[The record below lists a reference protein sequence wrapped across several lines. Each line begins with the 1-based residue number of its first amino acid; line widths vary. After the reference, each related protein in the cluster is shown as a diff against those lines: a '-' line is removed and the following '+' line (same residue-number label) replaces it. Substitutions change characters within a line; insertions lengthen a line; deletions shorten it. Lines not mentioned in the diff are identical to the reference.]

1 MNSPWLKDIWQRL
14 WLQHQSGKLPHA
26 ILLIGAPNIG
36 KTAFATQFATAL
48 LCTQPYASGEPCGV
62 CQDCR
67 LSASEVHPNIF
78 KVLPE
83 KAGQAIKVD
92 QVREANEFVQQSSF
106 KGKTRVVIV
115 NPANALNVNAA
126 NALLKTLEEP
136 PEDALLLLVCDQLSA
151 LPATI
156 RSRCQQWVFRVPRQ
170 EISKRQLEAYPCRT
184 DFYAAML
191 GLMQKKSE
199 PISSAQRFQKEEIT
213 DLLALALSLSTDL
226 MKYCVSQGSAP
237 LLNEDQANTV
247 EILVK
252 QINLSM
258 LNRFVAQ
265 LAHWQKQFALGLQLN
280 KTLVLET
287 LFYRWL
293 ECRNA

>member
-26 ILLIGAPNIG
+26 LLLIGAPNIG
-36 KTAFATQFATAL
+36 KTAFAMQFATAL
-48 LCTQPYASGEPCGV
+48 LCAQPATSGEPCGV
-62 CQDCR
+62 CHDCR

-78 KVLPE
+78 KVIPE
-83 KAGQAIKVD
+83 KEGQSIKID

-106 KGKTRVVIV
+106 KGKTRVVIF
-115 NPANALNVNAA
+115 NPVNALNVNAA

-136 PEDALLLLVCDQLSA
+136 QEDAVLLLVCDQLSA

-156 RSRCQQWVFRVPRQ
+156 RSRCQQFVFRVPYQ
-170 EISKRQLEAYPCRT
+170 EITKRQIEAYVCRT
-184 DFYAAML
+184 DFYATML
-191 GLMQKKSE
+191 MLAQQKSE
-199 PISSAQRFQKEEIT
+199 PIHSAQRFQKEEIT
-213 DLLALALSLSTDL
+213 DLLALALSFSADL
-226 MKYCVSQGSAP
+226 MKYAVSEGRAP
-237 LLNEDQANTV
+237 LLNHDQANTV
-247 EILVK
+247 EILVN

-287 LFYRWL
+287 LFYRWM
-293 ECRNA
+293 ECANV